1 MSIREDIQ
9 TVFAKDPAAKTTL
22 EVITC
27 YPGLHAIWM
36 HRISHFLWTH
46 KLFFLARLS
55 SHIARFLTGVEI
67 HPGAKIGKRFFID
80 HGTGVVI
87 GETAE
92 VGDDVLMYM
101 GTVLGG
107 TSLEKVKRHPTIGD
121 RVVLGA
127 GSSVLGPITV
137 GKGAKVGAGSV
148 VVRPVPAGAT
158 VVGVPGRIAEPEC
171 PATGTD
177 LNYANLPDP
186 MPRVVSRLL
195 DRQNRLEGRLRSMQK
210 TMPGPETER
219 LMAQMEREEEI
230 REALRDVLDPEVG
243 IDIVD
248 LGLIKDII
256 IRDDDTVEVDLVL
269 TSQVCP
275 MASHL
280 SEQVKRRVEGLHG
293 IRQVEVKVLDE
304 PWNWDHFVRQ
314 QKEGFRYSQNIQNVG
329 GL

>member
-1 MSIREDIQ
+1 MSIREDIR

-46 KLFFLARLS
+46 KFFFSARLS
-55 SHIARFLTGVEI
+55 SHIGRFLTGVEI

-80 HGTGVVI
+80 HGMGVVI

-107 TSLEKVKRHPTIGD
+107 TSLDKVKRHPTIED
-121 RVVLGA
+121 RVVIGA
-127 GSSVLGPITV
+127 GSIVLGPITV
-137 GKGAKVGAGSV
+137 GKGAKIGAGSV

-177 LNYANLPDP
+177 LNSAHLPDP
-186 MPRVVSRLL
+186 MLRVVSRLL
-195 DRQNRLEGRLRSMQK
+195 DRQNRLEERLRSMQK
-210 TMPGPETER
+210 ALPGPEGEK
-219 LMAQMEREEEI
+219 LVAQMEREEEI

-256 IRDDDTVEVDLVL
+256 IGSDDSVEVDMVL
-269 TSQVCP
+269 TAQACP
-275 MASHL
+275 MVSHL
-280 SEQVKRRVEGLHG
+280 TEQVRRRVEGLPG
-293 IRQVEVKVLDE
+293 IAHVEVRVLDE

-314 QKEGFRYSQNIQNVG
+314 QKAKT
-329 GL
+329 

>member
-1 MSIREDIQ
+1 
-9 TVFAKDPAAKTTL
+9 
-22 EVITC
+22 
-27 YPGLHAIWM
+27 
-36 HRISHFLWTH
+36 
-46 KLFFLARLS
+46 
-55 SHIARFLTGVEI
+55 
-67 HPGAKIGKRFFID
+67 
-80 HGTGVVI
+80 
-87 GETAE
+87 
-92 VGDDVLMYM
+92 M

-121 RVVLGA
+121 RVVIGA

-186 MPRVVSRLL
+186 MLRVVSRLL

-210 TMPGPETER
+210 TLPGPETER

-256 IRDDDTVEVDLVL
+256 IRGDDTVEVDLVL
-269 TSQVCP
+269 TSQACP
-275 MASHL
+275 LASHL
-280 SEQVKRRVEGLHG
+280 SEQVKRRVEGLRG

-314 QKEGFRYSQNIQNVG
+314 QKEGFRYGQNIQNVG

>member
-1 MSIREDIQ
+1 MSIREDIR
-9 TVFAKDPAAKTTL
+9 TIFAKDPAAKSTL

-27 YPGLHAIWM
+27 YPGLHAIWI
-36 HRISHFLWTH
+36 HRISHFLWAH
-46 KLFFLARLS
+46 KLFFLARFS
-55 SHIARFLTGVEI
+55 SHISRFLTGVEI

-80 HGTGVVI
+80 HGMGVVI

-107 TSLEKVKRHPTIGD
+107 TSLDKVKRHPTVED
-121 RVVLGA
+121 RVVIGA
-127 GSSVLGPITV
+127 GSIILGPITI
-137 GKGAKVGAGSV
+137 GNGAKIGAGSV
-148 VVRPVPAGAT
+148 VVRSVPAGAT

-186 MPRVVSRLL
+186 MLRVVSRLL
-195 DRQNRLEGRLRSMQK
+195 DRQNRLEERLRSLQK
-210 TMPGPETER
+210 AMPGPEAEM
-219 LMAQMEREEEI
+219 LVAQMKKEEEI
-230 REALRDVLDPEVG
+230 REALRDILDPEVG

-256 IRDDDTVEVDLVL
+256 IRSEDTVEVNMVL

-275 MASHL
+275 MVSHL
-280 SEQVKRRVEGLHG
+280 TEQVKRRVKGLNG
-293 IRQVEVKVLDE
+293 IRQVEVRVLDE
-304 PWNWDHFVRQ
+304 PWNWEYFVKQ
-314 QKEGFRYSQNIQNVG
+314 QKSRA
-329 GL
+329 

>member
-9 TVFAKDPAAKTTL
+9 TVFAKDPAARTTL
-22 EVITC
+22 EVITS
-27 YPGLHAIWM
+27 YPGMHAIWM
-36 HRISHFLWTH
+36 YRVSHFFWTH
-46 KLFFLARLS
+46 KLFFLARLN

-67 HPGAKIGKRFFID
+67 HPGAKIGKRLFID
-80 HGTGVVI
+80 HGMGVVI

-107 TSLEKVKRHPTIGD
+107 TSLEKVKRHPTIED
-121 RVVLGA
+121 HVVIGA
-127 GSSVLGPITV
+127 GSSILGPITV
-137 GKGAKVGAGSV
+137 GKGAKIGAGSV

-186 MPRVVSRLL
+186 ILRVVSRLL
-195 DRQNRLEGRLRSMQK
+195 DRQNRQEERLRSMQK
-210 TMPGPETER
+210 ALPGPEAKR
-219 LMAQMEREEEI
+219 LTAQMEREEEI

-256 IRDDDTVEVDLVL
+256 MRGDDTVEVDLVL
-269 TSQVCP
+269 TSEVCP
-275 MASHL
+275 MVNHL
-280 SEQVKRRVEGLHG
+280 TEQVRRRVEGLHG

-314 QKEGFRYSQNIQNVG
+314 QNMRVKI
-329 GL
+329 

>member
-1 MSIREDIQ
+1 M
-9 TVFAKDPAAKTTL
+9 
-22 EVITC
+22 
-27 YPGLHAIWM
+27 
-36 HRISHFLWTH
+36 
-46 KLFFLARLS
+46 
-55 SHIARFLTGVEI
+55 
-67 HPGAKIGKRFFID
+67 
-80 HGTGVVI
+80 GVVI

-107 TSLEKVKRHPTIGD
+107 TSLDKVKRHPTIED
-121 RVVLGA
+121 CVVIGA

-137 GKGAKVGAGSV
+137 GKGAKIGAGSV

-186 MPRVVSRLL
+186 ILRVVGRLL
-195 DRQNRLEGRLRSMQK
+195 DRQNRLEERLRSMQK
-210 TMPGPETER
+210 ALSGPEAER
-219 LMAQMEREEEI
+219 LLAQMEREEEI

-256 IRDDDTVEVDLVL
+256 IRGDDTVEVDLVL

-275 MASHL
+275 MVSHL
-280 SEQVKRRVEGLHG
+280 TEQVQRRVEGLHG

-314 QKEGFRYSQNIQNVG
+314 QKARV
-329 GL
+329 